1 VLCYTQLADEAG
13 VAVEDDTTESDTS
26 EVTRKRPLEDISEDL
41 PDPEP
46 DDADID
52 NDDDVGDVDAPSLK
66 APRLDAEQSEVT
78 DWWLTARDG
87 LAAMSDR
94 LLNDID
100 WLLGWIPQQWQ
111 YGSVRFDL
119 ILFS

>member
-1 VLCYTQLADEAG
+1 MLCYTQLADEAG

-100 WLLGWIPQQWQ
+100 WLLSWIPQQWQ

>member
-1 VLCYTQLADEAG
+1 MLCYTQLADEAG